1 MLKSRPININHVQG
15 EVMSNFEQIDELR
28 VVGVTP
34 WDELEGMLR
43 DIPLLGQ
50 QDTRP
55 YANAEIS
62 LERFKLSE
70 LSSTTRYIQEDLLA
84 VQGMLRNTLL
94 SQGHDQLDLR
104 AGRLTLTNAT
114 STVRLAPPIVERYES
129 DGMHKYIL
137 DGSHRTQ
144 LARQLAEQSGIDE
157 PELTVVYV
165 RNGISY
171 PPYARPNLWEEVHVV
186 TERPADKSDWKNY
199 RDFSNR
205 YALYRDYDGVF
216 DSGPR
221 GLDEAS
227 N

>member
-1 MLKSRPININHVQG
+1 
-15 EVMSNFEQIDELR
+15 
-28 VVGVTP
+28 
-34 WDELEGMLR
+34 MLR
-43 DIPLLGQ
+43 QVPLLGQ
-50 QDTRP
+50 PDTRP

-94 SQGHDQLDLR
+94 PQGYDQLDLQ
-104 AGRLTLTNAT
+104 AGRLTLANET
-114 STVRLAPPIVERYES
+114 STVRLAPPIVERYEA

-137 DGSHRTQ
+137 DGSHRTH
-144 LARQLAEQSGIDE
+144 LARQLAGQNGIAE

-165 RNGISY
+165 RNGISH
-171 PPYARPNLWEEVHVV
+171 PPYARPNLWEEVQVMA
-186 TERPADKSDWKNY
+186 ERPANKSDWKNY

-205 YALYRDYDGVF
+205 YALYRDYDSVF
-216 DSGPR
+216 DSAPR
-221 GLDEAS
+221 GLDDAA